1 MRLRHCR
8 GNSGRVRTEKIRRE
22 ISMNRRGK
30 DNMTAGMEYE
40 QYCAQYLK
48 RHGFRQVRLTSGS
61 GDQGIDILA
70 RRRGIQYGIQCKYYM
85 GSVGNKAV
93 QEAYTGAAFYECDVA
108 AVMTNSEFTPA
119 ARELAERTEVLL
131 WDHQE
136 MRVEGVLYHL
146 LRIIG
151 ILLMIW
157 GAYALGADWYSR
169 SGQLAFLFT
178 LLLPAAGFLMTFG
191 GKRAALLRAA
201 LLFLLGYL
209 LWLADPSGTGHL
221 WTGDRRRAA
230 AALLIAMLLTFWR
243 IRVLK
248 YNRMEMPK

>member
-1 MRLRHCR
+1 MSR
-8 GNSGRVRTEKIRRE
+8 
-22 ISMNRRGK
+22 K
-30 DNMTAGMEYE
+30 DRDRMAAGMKYE

-48 RHGFRQVRLTSGS
+48 RHGFHQVRLTSGS

-70 RRRGIQYGIQCKYYM
+70 WRRGKQYGIQCKYYM
-85 GSVGNKAV
+85 GPVGNKAV
-93 QEAYTGAAFYECDVA
+93 QEAYTGAAFYDCDAA

-136 MRVEGVLYHL
+136 MRVEGLLFHL
-146 LRIIG
+146 LRIMG

-169 SGQLAFLFT
+169 SGRTVLLVT
-178 LLLPAAGFLMTFG
+178 LLLPAAGLLLTFG
-191 GKRAALLRAA
+191 GNRAALLRMA
-201 LLFLLGYL
+201 LLFLAGYI
-209 LWLADPSGTGHL
+209 LWLADPDGTGQL
-221 WTGDRRRAA
+221 WAGDRRRAA
-230 AALLIAMLLTFWR
+230 LLLLTAALLTFLR

-248 YNRMEMPK
+248 YNQVDVPR